1 MGNPNR
7 KSVNKTEERNVG
19 TRIGSKKQ
27 KEEMWE
33 PESEVNKAE
42 ERDVGAQI
50 GGKKTEGRDVGT

>member
-1 MGNPNR
+1 
-7 KSVNKTEERNVG
+7 
-19 TRIGSKKQ
+19 
-27 KEEMWE
+27 MWE